1 MDFPFNMGL
10 GGADGDSIMDHLF
23 GRNQYTPQSNALLA
37 APDMNS
43 MPAGSPTPAPQ
54 VTTPNPSMGG
64 GLAGMFGGGA
74 GDNDK
79 FKQFM
84 AAMELMKNSQAQP
97 AMQQP
102 MNRPMQPPMATP
114 MGGFGG
120 MGQMP
125 GGGGMGGGVGQ
136 SNPLMDLLR
145 MAGQR
150 RV

>member
-10 GGADGDSIMDHLF
+10 GGAGGDSIMDRLF

-43 MPAGSPTPAPQ
+43 MPAGSPPPAPQ
-54 VTTPNPSMGG
+54 VTTPNSPMGG
-64 GLAGMFGGGA
+64 GLAGLFGGGG

-84 AAMELMKNSQAQP
+84 AAMDLMKNSQAQP

-102 MNRPMQPPMATP
+102 INRPMPPPMATP

-120 MGQMP
+120 MGA
-125 GGGGMGGGVGQ
+125 GGMGAGGMGQ
-136 SNPLMDLLR
+136 PNPLIDLLR